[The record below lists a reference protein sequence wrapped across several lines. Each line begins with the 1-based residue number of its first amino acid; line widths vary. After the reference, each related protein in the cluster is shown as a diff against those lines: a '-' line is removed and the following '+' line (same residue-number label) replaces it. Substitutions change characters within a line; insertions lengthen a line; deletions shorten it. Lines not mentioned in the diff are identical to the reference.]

1 MQMPPL
7 LDLAVFMGLVL
18 AVALVGLTASGHFPA
33 EHRGDGLRN
42 GLGAVLLWVSIAGAG
57 VVLVAAVLLAME
69 RLPLYASVI
78 GGGAMLLVAPL
89 VLQGFP
95 DRFVDGRAGL
105 ITFSGLGL
113 CLVVASRLVG
123 M

>member
-18 AVALVGLTASGHFPA
+18 AFALFGLTASGHFPA
-33 EHRGDGLRN
+33 EHRGDGLRS
-42 GLGAVLLWVSIAGAG
+42 GLGAALLWMSIAGAC
-57 VVLVAAVLLAME
+57 VVLVAAVLLAM

-95 DRFVDGRAGL
+95 DRFVDGRVGL

-113 CLVVASRLVG
+113 CLVAASRLVG
-123 M
+123 A